1 MITIV
6 FPLIVIVI
14 VITLAGSVYAQQEN
28 DTENRIKTS
37 TNYDKILRS
46 IIDECSVK
54 SMSLNNDM
62 TLLERVGC
70 IEIIDKM
77 IAAENKK

>member
-14 VITLAGSVYAQQEN
+14 VIALAGSVYAQQEN

-46 IIDECSVK
+46 IIDECSVR

-62 TLLERVGC
+62 TLLERAGC

-77 IAAENKK
+77 IAAEEG